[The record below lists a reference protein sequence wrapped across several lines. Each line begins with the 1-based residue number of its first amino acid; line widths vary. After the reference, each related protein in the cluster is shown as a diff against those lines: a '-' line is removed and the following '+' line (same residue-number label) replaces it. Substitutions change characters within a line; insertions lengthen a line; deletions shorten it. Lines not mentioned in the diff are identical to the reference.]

1 MTAKLLLI
9 KSENGLETRQD
20 YDGLP
25 ADNPTFTGGLTGP
38 YLTLTTDQNNFP
50 TVVASLFWNE
60 TEQTYNIVRAD
71 GSTLSIG
78 QENTFPM
85 KNGAGADL
93 LDGQLVRISGATGAN
108 PTVSLASAA
117 THASASAIGMVTQPI
132 ANNATGNVATSISI
146 VNGLNTSAYTA
157 GTALFLSVTP
167 GEWTATPP
175 AKPNHSVSIGFVIR
189 QHAVNGA
196 ILLWIN
202 YHESLGELNDVD
214 TTGAAT
220 GNSLA
225 IGTDNVWRPA
235 DLMPRATIIA
245 AGQFSGFVDRNNVVQ
260 KYDGA
265 TRVVTNEHASG
276 FVETSWN
283 GIITRH
289 ASPWVLPAHP
299 ATLNKTYFYYSTDGT
314 NYAWSE
320 TAWDFEDIQVAS
332 VRYGTYLKLPVRE
345 CHGLADPEWHRDA
358 HKHIWTY
365 VQSGCGLTA
374 GTYAIGGTASNA
386 NNTPGVDAG
395 TLRDEDLPT
404 ALAALAQGSYVICT
418 PQSGEFNRGTSSLP
432 FFSATGSYIQYYP
445 SDTGSPTTGQTGK
458 FYNVYLVGAP
468 LMLDETGAPLANRFL
483 WLAPQAEYDSL
494 TAAKGESFEGLR
506 LGDLTIGT
514 SEYCPIRRLIF
525 GSSAAYGTTGKV
537 RLEAVDELERSP
549 LRSAASAAS
558 VLSGSGIAGQPAVW
572 ASPSS
577 LASQDA
583 VTFRT
588 TIGAGT
594 SSLALGSDSTT
605 AHRGDHGAIAY
616 NHSQTT
622 GNPHGTT
629 AADVGAL
636 AAANPNFTGNLL
648 QDGDQRITPS
658 GGGRFTDLSLATLAA
673 GSDLP
678 MVSDAAGVLRNKS
691 AGAFR
696 TIIAA
701 AASDHNHFSKLEVS
715 ASTTIGSID
724 ASAIKVT
731 ATDVNLTLSGGVD
744 GQGWDIINP
753 TTSTGIAI
761 PSGATLWKTNGF
773 DVGPTTIALG
783 GGRPIRITRI
793 DANTWT
799 MLGSQ

>member
-20 YDGLP
+20 YDGL
-25 ADNPTFTGGLTGP
+25 
-38 YLTLTTDQNNFP
+38 
-50 TVVASLFWNE
+50 S
-60 TEQTYNIVRAD
+60 
-71 GSTLSIG
+71 
-78 QENTFPM
+78 
-85 KNGAGADL
+85 
-93 LDGQLVRISGATGAN
+93 
-108 PTVSLASAA
+108 
-117 THASASAIGMVTQPI
+117 
-132 ANNATGNVATSISI
+132 
-146 VNGLNTSAYTA
+146 
-157 GTALFLSVTP
+157 
-167 GEWTATPP
+167 
-175 AKPNHSVSIGFVIR
+175 
-189 QHAVNGA
+189 
-196 ILLWIN
+196 
-202 YHESLGELNDVD
+202 DVD

-225 IGTDNVWRPA
+225 IGADSVWRPA

-245 AGQFSGFVDRNNVVQ
+245 AGQFSGFVDRNNIVQ
-260 KYDGA
+260 KYNEA

-299 ATLNKTYFYYSTDGT
+299 ATPNRTYFYYSTDGT

-320 TAWDFEDIQVAS
+320 TAWDFEGIQVAS

-418 PQSGEFNRGTSSLP
+418 PQSGEFNRGTSSFP

-558 VLSGSGIAGQPAVW
+558 VISGSGVAGQPAVW

-577 LASQDA
+577 LTSQDA
-583 VTFRT
+583 ATFRG
-588 TIGAGT
+588 TIGALAASLKGAANGVAELGADGRVPSGQLPSYVDDVLEYANFAAFPATGETGKIYINLDQNKTWRWSGT
-594 SSLALGSDSTT
+594 AYAEISASLALGETSAT
-605 AHRGDHGAIAY
+605 AYRGDRGKDAY
-616 NHSQTT
+616 DHSQAT

-629 AADVGAL
+629 AAQVGAAKASHAHSADDITSGTLPTSRGGTGNNDIPSGFLVSTNQRVQSMGLTNNTVPFFSGTTQGFWNLQFSSEFSFSSGSDPVLSLAGIAWSKVSKTGAVAADVGA
-636 AAANPNFTGNLL
+636 AKA
-648 QDGDQRITPS
+648 PS
-658 GGGRFTDLSLATLAA
+658 KVD
-673 GSDLP
+673 
-678 MVSDAAGVLRNKS
+678 
-691 AGAFR
+691 
-696 TIIAA
+696 I
-701 AASDHNHFSKLEVS
+701 S

-724 ASAIKVT
+724 ATAIKVT
-731 ATDVNLTLSGGVD
+731 TTDVNLTLSGGVN
-744 GQGWDIINP
+744 GQGWDIVCP
-753 TTSTGIAI
+753 TTSFGISIPTGV
-761 PSGATLWKTNGF
+761 TLYAYAGS
-773 DVGPTTIALG
+773 DIGPTTRAVG
-783 GGRPIRITRI
+783 GGRGIRIVRI
-793 DANTWT
+793 DAATWIAPNLT
-799 MLGSQ
+799 W